1 MDPAARDAASEAE
14 LPLELVSSS
23 EKPVNLC
30 DRCNDFDLQTLISS
44 RKPWRAFQVADIVKT
59 AEQGCNFCAF
69 LLVNLRPTTSND
81 NNATLADKALS
92 KAQNSKTL
100 RRLVAPTLG
109 KIQRS
114 MDGWVIFSIPDD
126 RDNSSTSAVEA
137 GVSRIKVSIERTMP
151 GGDRDAE
158 FIVAPGPGTQT

>member
-1 MDPAARDAASEAE
+1 MDPAARDAASKAE

-23 EKPVNLC
+23 EKPVSLC
-30 DRCNDFDLQTLISS
+30 EQCNNFDLQTLISS

-59 AEQGCNFCAF
+59 AEQGCTFCAF
-69 LLVNLRPTTSND
+69 LLHNLRPTTSND

-114 MDGWVIFSIPDD
+114 MDGWVVFSIPD
-126 RDNSSTSAVEA
+126 RDNSSASAVEA
-137 GVSRIKVSIERTMP
+137 GVSRIKISIERTMP

-158 FIVAPGPGTQT
+158 FIVAPGPGKHT